1 MLTSEPSRSAPFC
14 VGCSSQE
21 ARRSICATSSTG
33 VGQVDAASPEPLW
46 WPPAKIVGHYLAPFL
61 AGFAGFESPPEPT
74 VAPGAV
80 QIDVEL
86 AAAELDQ
93 LAAPRFEPE
102 EGEGDTVA
110 EVMSTDPLVV
120 APEDTLGELAQKLRE
135 RDTGSAAVAQYGRL
149 IGIMTSRDLLRA
161 FAARVHPSEA
171 RVREWMTAEPVAVS
185 ASSSIKGAV
194 RLMDSHGIHHLV
206 VVDEERPVGL
216 LGYRQAV
223 RQARSRSVGLGF

>member
-1 MLTSEPSRSAPFC
+1 M
-14 VGCSSQE
+14 
-21 ARRSICATSSTG
+21 
-33 VGQVDAASPEPLW
+33 
-46 WPPAKIVGHYLAPFL
+46 
-61 AGFAGFESPPEPT
+61 
-74 VAPGAV
+74 APGAV
-80 QIDVEL
+80 QIDVDL
-86 AAAELDQ
+86 AARELDQ

-120 APEDTLGELAQKLRE
+120 APEDTLGELAEMLRE

-171 RVREWMTAEPVAVS
+171 RVREWMTAEPVAVP

-194 RLMDSHGIHHLV
+194 RLMDDHGIHHLV
-206 VVDEERPVGL
+206 VVDGERPVGL